1 MRQSIIISL
10 FAIMV
15 ACSPSKNE
23 KNSVLNTSETNLVED
38 NFQFSV
44 EQTSLMLEELGDS
57 QLNPRN
63 AKEDGSRSLVP
74 SKDWTSGF
82 FPGNLW
88 YLYEYTKDEKWK
100 EAAEKFTNNVEDQQW
115 NGKTHDMGF
124 KMYCS
129 YGNGLRLT
137 ENDAYKDILIQ
148 SAKTLITRF
157 NPTVGTLRS
166 WDFNSDV
173 WQFPVIIDNMMNLE
187 LLFWATKET
196 GDSTYYN
203 IAVSHAETTLEN
215 HFRDDNSSY
224 HVLNYDT
231 LTGEILD
238 RHTHQGYTHESA
250 WARGQAWGLYGFTM
264 TYRETGDKRFLEKA
278 KEIASFLLN
287 HPRMTEDMVPY
298 WDFDAPN
305 IPNEPRDASAAAVI
319 SSALYELSDYSKDKK
334 AEYLSAAN
342 SILQSLSSPTYRA
355 SIGDNSL
362 FLLMHST
369 GNWPKDDEIDVP
381 IIYADYY
388 WLEANLRKLKYDK

>member
-1 MRQSIIISL
+1 MKQPIVTVL
-10 FAIMV
+10 FAIIV
-15 ACSPSKNE
+15 ACSPSQKE
-23 KNSVLNTSETNLVED
+23 KTNLEASESNLVKD
-38 NFQFSV
+38 NFQFSAK
-44 EQTSLMLEELGDS
+44 QTSLMLDELGDS
-57 QLNPRN
+57 KLNPRN
-63 AKEDGSRSLVP
+63 TEEDGSRRLVK
-74 SKDWTSGF
+74 SRDWTSGF

-100 EAAEKFTNNVEDQQW
+100 EAAEKFTFNVEDQQW
-115 NGKTHDMGF
+115 NGTTHDMGF

-137 ENDAYKDILIQ
+137 ENEAYKDILIQ

-166 WDFNSDV
+166 WDFSPDK

-196 GDSTYYN
+196 GDSTFYD
-203 IAVSHAETTLEN
+203 IAVSHAETTLKN

-238 RHTHQGYTHESA
+238 KHTHQGFAHESA

-278 KEIASFLLN
+278 KEIAAFLLK
-287 HPRMTEDMVPY
+287 HPRMTEDLIPY

-305 IPNEPRDASAAAVI
+305 MPDEPRDASAAAI
-319 SSALYELSDYSKDKK
+319 ICSALYELSDYSQDKK

-342 SILQSLSSPTYRA
+342 SILESLSSPTYRA
-355 SIGDNSL
+355 PIGDNNL

-369 GNWPKDDEIDVP
+369 GNLPRGGEIDVA
-381 IIYADYY
+381 IVYADYY
-388 WLEANLRKLKYDK
+388 WLEANLRKIRFDN

>member
-1 MRQSIIISL
+1 MKQPIVTVL
-10 FAIMV
+10 FAIIV
-15 ACSPSKNE
+15 ACSPSQKE
-23 KNSVLNTSETNLVED
+23 KTNLEASESSLVKD
-38 NFQFSV
+38 NFQFSAK
-44 EQTSLMLEELGDS
+44 QTSLMLEELGDS
-57 QLNPRN
+57 KLNPRN
-63 AKEDGSRSLVP
+63 TEEDGSRRLVK
-74 SKDWTSGF
+74 SRDWTSGF

-100 EAAEKFTNNVEDQQW
+100 EAAEKFTFNVEDQQW
-115 NGKTHDMGF
+115 NGTTHDMGF

-137 ENDAYKDILIQ
+137 ENEAYEDILIQ

-166 WDFNSDV
+166 WDFSPDK

-196 GDSTYYN
+196 GDSTFYD
-203 IAVSHAETTLEN
+203 IAVSHAETTLKN

-238 RHTHQGYTHESA
+238 KHTHQGFAHESA

-278 KEIASFLLN
+278 KEIAAFLLK
-287 HPRMTEDMVPY
+287 HPRMTEDLIPY

-305 IPNEPRDASAAAVI
+305 MPDEPRDASAAAVI
-319 SSALYELSDYSKDKK
+319 CSALYELSDYSEDKK

-342 SILQSLSSPTYRA
+342 SILESLSSPTYRA
-355 SIGDNSL
+355 PIGDNNL

-369 GNWPKDDEIDVP
+369 GNLPRGGEIDVA
-381 IIYADYY
+381 IVYADYY
-388 WLEANLRKLKYDK
+388 WLEANLRKIRFDN

>member
-1 MRQSIIISL
+1 MKQSIFIGVLVIL
-10 FAIMV
+10 V
-15 ACSPSKNE
+15 ACSPSPKE
-23 KNSVLNTSETNLVED
+23 KILAIDSSESTLIED
-38 NFQFSV
+38 NFRFAAK
-44 EQTSLMLEELGDS
+44 QTSLMLEELGDS
-57 QLNPRN
+57 KLNPRN
-63 AKEDGSRSLVP
+63 TEEDGSLRLVK
-74 SKDWTSGF
+74 SRDWTSGF

-88 YLYEYTKDEKWK
+88 YLYEFTKDEKWK
-100 EAAEKFTNNVEDQQW
+100 IAAEKFTSNIEDQQW

-124 KMYCS
+124 KMFCS
-129 YGNGLRLT
+129 YGNGFRLT
-137 ENDAYKDILIQ
+137 ENEAYKDILIQ

-157 NPTVGTLRS
+157 NPNVGTLRS
-166 WDFNSDV
+166 WDFNADT

-196 GDSTYYN
+196 GDSTFYD
-203 IAVSHAETTLEN
+203 IAVSHAETTLKN

-238 RHTHQGYTHESA
+238 KHTHQGYAHESA

-264 TYRETGDKRFLEKA
+264 TYRETGDALFLEKA
-278 KEIASFLLN
+278 KEIASFILN
-287 HPRMTEDMVPY
+287 HPRMPEDKVPY

-319 SSALYELSDYSKDKK
+319 CSALFELSDYNSDEEV
-334 AEYLSAAN
+334 EYVNAAN
-342 SILQSLSSPTYRA
+342 AIFENLSSPAYRS
-355 SIGDNSL
+355 SIKENNL

-369 GNWPKDDEIDVP
+369 GNLPDSSEIDVP

-388 WLEANLRKLKYDK
+388 WLESNLRKLKSEE